1 MENIG
6 RSIIIANVKNAKNVQ
21 CMESVVKEIQEWCTE
36 RGEELPYNINQ
47 NGQTFGRC
55 V

>member
-21 CMESVVKEIQEWCTE
+21 CMESVVKEIQE
-36 RGEELPYNINQ
+36 
-47 NGQTFGRC
+47 
-55 V
+55 